1 VGRKSGITEDQL
13 HDLSQFESSSHFD
26 AREKTVLRLAVALT
40 RTPADVSDE
49 LYSTLRQHFSEPE
62 LVDLSAVITWEN
74 ARARFNRV
82 FAIPADNFSK
92 GKFCPLPEHA
102 QSEPTHSS

>member
-13 HDLSQFESSSHFD
+13 HGLSQFESSPHFNEC
-26 AREKTVLRLAVALT
+26 EKAVLTLAVALT

-62 LVDLSAVITWEN
+62 LVELSAVITWEN

-82 FAIPADNFSK
+82 FAIPAEGFSH
-92 GKFCPLPEHA
+92 GQFCPLPERA
-102 QSEPTHSS
+102 EKATASW